1 MAYHR
6 VLWSAEN
13 RLQSSIFRPL
23 SITEYH
29 LGWGSGWGKSIAVGV
44 TAGTMRGHGWRGEGG
59 GGGSCLDARPRARVS
74 IGSEEARPRLLGRQ
88 FCRRN
93 ACQATQTRSATF
105 TLVSGSLML
114 PLVSIRK
121 SFSRSAKV
129 FKIRSLGASL
139 ARLGRFRRCEM
150 VVSPSRLKNRSTMLL
165 ASASEVT
172 SIAAVSPL
180 RARGVDSLSGPTLSQ
195 SLPVVLAGHP
205 ANRSRSAMLF
215 RVAAEPS
222 ILTVWTPEM
231 SLGRRSFPYSRKM
244 VLCVPDPTPSPPQT
258 TRLAAAVSPLRD
270 GDITQVLAV
279 VVRRAGAGPD
289 QGACGR
295 ARLSLDDGI
304 ADEGEHREGRQQ
316 QLLHCCT

>member
-29 LGWGSGWGKSIAVGV
+29 LGWGSGWGKIDG
-44 TAGTMRGHGWRGEGG
+44 GRGNRRDNEGARMEGG
-59 GGGSCLDARPRARVS
+59 GGGSCPDARPRARVS
-74 IGSEEARPRLLGRQ
+74 IGSEEARPRLLCRQ

-150 VVSPSRLKNRSTMLL
+150 V
-165 ASASEVT
+165 A
-172 SIAAVSPL
+172 
-180 RARGVDSLSGPTLSQ
+180 
-195 SLPVVLAGHP
+195 
-205 ANRSRSAMLF
+205 
-215 RVAAEPS
+215 
-222 ILTVWTPEM
+222 
-231 SLGRRSFPYSRKM
+231 FP
-244 VLCVPDPTPSPPQT
+244 
-258 TRLAAAVSPLRD
+258 RLALRIAVRCSW
-270 GDITQVLAV
+270 
-279 VVRRAGAGPD
+279 RRPA
-289 QGACGR
+289 
-295 ARLSLDDGI
+295 
-304 ADEGEHREGRQQ
+304 
-316 QLLHCCT
+316 T